1 MIVKIKK
8 LILSDFK
15 GVKEKEYSFSDITKI
30 MAANGLGKTTIATA
44 WYWLTTDKDYGLK
57 SNPNI
62 FPLGVEECLPRV
74 EAVLDLNGKEI
85 IISKQQKISKSKP
98 DSKGVVKTTSAN
110 TYEINA
116 VPKTERD
123 FRDYLEIEGIDWE
136 LFLPLSHPNV
146 FTGQKAADMRKVLF
160 KMTSEKSDFDIA
172 SCEDEATK
180 IYNALPEREQAN
192 TSVDEIVKEISD
204 TWDVAE
210 LLIQYKLE
218 EIEAMYKASKK
229 KAEQQVKSIPDQII
243 GLEKA
248 KVDIDT
254 AELELQKSSIKNQI
268 KEKEDMIADSDKAA
282 EDYQKKSQGILE
294 LKFKISDIERA
305 ATEKLNEEKKAIRDE
320 MQSVEQRFYSAE
332 LAHKRAE
339 QKIENHTSEID
350 YLVRKK
356 TSLQNDW
363 KQTKVKEFG
372 EYSEP
377 PALDENTLICPTCGQ
392 ALPEELKQQR
402 ISDYESR
409 KTQYLKDYE
418 TRKKLF
424 ESTKSASLE
433 RIVQQGNEVVQQI
446 KDLKAEVSV
455 LQEEIEKQKSE
466 KLNANKTRNELTERL
481 NVLPE
486 QVDLS
491 ENQEYESLC
500 LQVSKMEEAL
510 HGENS
515 QTDYRCALKAEITE
529 LQALL
534 DEINAELGKA
544 AHNVKIDEQISD
556 LQVKQRDYE
565 QAKADS
571 EKILYQLGLI
581 SKRKNELLVEEIN
594 NHFGI
599 VKWVLFDYQK
609 NGEYKEVCVPTVDGK
624 RFGDSTNTGREI
636 IAKLDICNSLQ
647 KFFGVS
653 LPVFLDGAESINEE
667 NILEMD
673 NQLILLKV
681 TDDRELKVEV

>member
-8 LILSDFK
+8 LILTDFK

-44 WYWLTTDKDYGLK
+44 WYWLITDKDYDLK

-62 FPLGVEECLPRV
+62 FPLGVGECLPRV

-98 DSKGVVKTTSAN
+98 DSKGIVKTTSTN

-160 KMTSEKSDFDIA
+160 RMASEKSDFDIA
-172 SCEDEATK
+172 QMKD
-180 IYNALPEREQAN
+180 
-192 TSVDEIVKEISD
+192 D
-204 TWDVAE
+204 TADVAK
-210 LLIQYKLE
+210 LLIDYKLE
-218 EIEAMYKASKK
+218 EIEAMHKASKK

-248 KVDIDT
+248 KVNIDT
-254 AELELQKSSIKNQI
+254 AELELQKSSIMNQI

-363 KQTKVKEFG
+363 KQTKVKELG
-372 EYSEP
+372 EYSEL
-377 PALDENTLICPTCGQ
+377 PALDENTLICPICGQ

-433 RIVQQGNEVVQQI
+433 RIAHQGNEVVQQI
-446 KDLKAEVSV
+446 KDLKAEISV

-481 NVLPE
+481 NALPE
-486 QVDLS
+486 QVELS

-515 QTDYRCALKAEITE
+515 QTDYRCALKAEIAE
-529 LQALL
+529 LQAQL

-544 AHNVKIDEQISD
+544 AHDVKIDEQISD

-609 NGEYKEVCVPTVDGK
+609 NGEYKEVCVPNVDGK

-667 NILEMD
+667 NIPEMD

>member
-8 LILSDFK
+8 LTLMDFK
-15 GVKEKEYSFSDITKI
+15 GVKEKEYSFADITQI

-44 WYWLTTDKDYGLK
+44 WYWLTTDKDYCLK

-146 FTGQKAADMRKVLF
+146 FTSQKATDMRKVLF
-160 KMTSEKSDFDIA
+160 RMASEKSDFDIA
-172 SCEDEATK
+172 EMKDDSA
-180 IYNALPEREQAN
+180 
-192 TSVDEIVKEISD
+192 
-204 TWDVAE
+204 DVAK
-210 LLIQYKLE
+210 LLLDYKLE
-218 EIEAMYKASKK
+218 EIEAMHKASKK

-254 AELELQKSSIKNQI
+254 AELELQKSSIKNHI

-294 LKFKISDIERA
+294 LKFKISDIERE
-305 ATEKLNEEKKAIRDE
+305 ATERLNEEKKAIRDE

-332 LAHKRAE
+332 LAHKKAE

-350 YLVRKK
+350 SLEKRKK
-356 TSLQNDW
+356 SLQNDW
-363 KQTKVKEFG
+363 KQMKEKEF
-372 EYSEP
+372 EAFSELP
-377 PALDENTLICPTCGQ
+377 VLDEHTLICPTCGQ
-392 ALPEELKQQR
+392 TLLDELKNQK
-402 ISDYESR
+402 ISVYESR
-409 KTQYLKDYE
+409 KAQHLKNYE
-418 TRKKLF
+418 TNKIEF
-424 ESTKSASLE
+424 ESEKTASLE
-433 RIVQQGNEVVQQI
+433 KVVRQGNEVVQQI
-446 KDLKAEVSV
+446 KDLKAEISV

-466 KLNANKTRNELTERL
+466 KINANKTRNELTERL
-481 NVLPE
+481 NALPE

-510 HGENS
+510 HGENN

-529 LQALL
+529 FQAQL

-581 SKRKNELLVEEIN
+581 SKRKNKLLVEEIN

-647 KFFGVS
+647 KFFGIS
-653 LPVFLDGAESINEE
+653 LPVFLDGAESINKDKIPKIE
-667 NILEMD
+667 

-681 TDDRELKVEV
+681 ISPMYLDENGNLNEVDETFNPYKHKIVDDGHLRIEKT